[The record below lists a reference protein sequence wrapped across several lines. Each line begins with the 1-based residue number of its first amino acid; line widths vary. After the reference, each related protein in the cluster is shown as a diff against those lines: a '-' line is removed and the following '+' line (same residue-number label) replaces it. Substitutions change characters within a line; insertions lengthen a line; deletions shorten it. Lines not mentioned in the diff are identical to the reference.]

1 MIDYLLFTFRPICG
15 LLSDEVKRR
24 PLVKSTLFMERWK
37 AQGWGTG
44 SMQLAWDHNVNSS
57 NLGMPERNQRRARK
71 RSRKEQ
77 REMKLSTV

>member
-44 SMQLAWDHNVNSS
+44 SMQLAWDHNVNS
-57 NLGMPERNQRRARK
+57 LI
-71 RSRKEQ
+71 
-77 REMKLSTV
+77 